1 MVKNMDKN
9 STPVKPYD
17 DSMWDQWTMYDN
29 MPYVW
34 DPDLNT
40 EKKFALESGNI
51 IKGYRIQMKG
61 EPYELKYE

>member
-1 MVKNMDKN
+1 MVNKMDKY
-9 STPVKPYD
+9 STPIRPYD
-17 DSMWDQWTMYDN
+17 DSMWDHWTMYDN

-40 EKKFALESGNI
+40 EKKFVLVSGNV
-51 IKGYRIQMKG
+51 IKGYRVQMKD